1 MKNIGV
7 LLSGSGVFD
16 GSEIHEAVLTLL
28 AIDEAGHNAVCM
40 APDKN
45 QYHVVNHLT
54 GEPMNESRN
63 VLVESARIARGAVM
77 SLKDVPLHKLD
88 ALVITGGFGA
98 AKNLSEWA
106 FQGPEAEVDPEVK
119 RVVLDFYNNSKPI
132 LSLCVSPVILA
143 KLFAE
148 NNIKAKLSFGNAQ
161 SESDYDIAA
170 FNQAIESL
178 GAQAQDTDLN
188 TISIDLEN
196 KIITAPCYMLKARIS
211 EIKNNISL
219 GVNELIKLI

>member
-28 AIDEAGHNAVCM
+28 AIDESGNNAVCI

-45 QYHVVNHLT
+45 QYHVINHLT

-77 SLKDVPLHKLD
+77 NIKELPIEKLD
-88 ALVITGGFGA
+88 ALIITGGFGA

-106 FQGPEAEVDPEVK
+106 FKGPEAEVDSDVK
-119 RVVLDFYNNSKPI
+119 NLILEFHKKSKPI

-143 KLFAE
+143 KVFSE
-148 NNIKAKLSFGNAQ
+148 KNIKTTLSFGNANAD
-161 SESDYDIAA
+161 SDYDIQA
-170 FNQAIESL
+170 FHQAIEGL
-178 GAQAQDTDLN
+178 GAKVENTDLKS
-188 TISIDLEN
+188 ISIDKEN

-211 EIKNNISL
+211 EIRNNISL